1 MEERTVIAGFDLGN
15 EYSQIC
21 YFDDNKCMPVC
32 IGKNED
38 EMFIPTVLGLKDTG
52 EWLCGRDA
60 LAFHEAGRCSL
71 INDFILALENDTPVY
86 VDEKEI
92 MPELL
97 LVTFFK
103 KTLFKLKEYEPNR
116 SIKKIVVTVE
126 RLSERLAEYIYL
138 ALEAMGIGRTRVV
151 VLSYKQCYLHY
162 VLSHSSELWVNDV
175 GMFDFGYRGL
185 KYYQITVDRQRTP
198 YIVGITERDYSE
210 SMNMSMLNTQKD
222 KDSLCYIFEN
232 IVQNAVHRQILS
244 ALYMTGDGFL
254 GGWADSSMKKLC
266 NGRRV
271 FAGRNLYVTGACYAA
286 RKSEGLGNMPTLYL
300 LMRI

>member
-1 MEERTVIAGFDLGN
+1 M
-15 EYSQIC
+15 
-21 YFDDNKCMPVC
+21 
-32 IGKNED
+32 
-38 EMFIPTVLGLKDTG
+38 
-52 EWLCGRDA
+52 
-60 LAFHEAGRCSL
+60 
-71 INDFILALENDTPVY
+71 
-86 VDEKEI
+86 
-92 MPELL
+92 
-97 LVTFFK
+97 
-103 KTLFKLKEYEPNR
+103 
-116 SIKKIVVTVE
+116 
-126 RLSERLAEYIYL
+126 
-138 ALEAMGIGRTRVV
+138 
-151 VLSYKQCYLHY
+151 
-162 VLSHSSELWVNDV
+162 LSHSSELWVNDV